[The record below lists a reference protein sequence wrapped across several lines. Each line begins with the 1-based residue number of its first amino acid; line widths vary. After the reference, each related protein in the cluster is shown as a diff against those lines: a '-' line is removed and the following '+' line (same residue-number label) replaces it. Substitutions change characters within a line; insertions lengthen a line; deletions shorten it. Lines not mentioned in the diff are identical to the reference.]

1 MKGKTAPA
9 KSTFCGVAQRGVKTS
24 GITASAIGR
33 KLKMPPP
40 PLLIKT
46 TVKGGCMSPAY
57 IIVHMGLA
65 IVHWPWPWA
74 WDGPARIADEEQSDQ
89 ETLTQSK
96 MPHSIVP
103 FQIEQQTCSV
113 WQCLL

>member
-1 MKGKTAPA
+1 MKRKVAPA

-24 GITASAIGR
+24 GMTASAIGR

-57 IIVHMGLA
+57 IMFNLELA
-65 IVHWPWPWA
+65 FVQWP
-74 WDGPARIADEEQSDQ
+74 
-89 ETLTQSK
+89 
-96 MPHSIVP
+96 
-103 FQIEQQTCSV
+103 
-113 WQCLL
+113 